1 MNVYNFT
8 NPVKDAKDF
17 ENGSILLLGEFEFFH
32 QGHYQLFLEA
42 KNNNQNQNHLIGI
55 FILEQKQKQISQTL
69 HDRLQTL
76 ALIGFDFVVVA
87 EFNVELKNTDGKDF
101 INKLL
106 NNYNVKHFI
115 CGNDFYF
122 GKDRLY
128 HASQIE
134 AITNNL
140 ATAHICELKNYQQ
153 QKIASRQIK
162 QMYQFGEFHL
172 LKEFLM
178 EPLLISIELENQVI
192 IWNENLLKPHP
203 GIYYFELLIEQY
215 WYHGIIHFSMDQKI
229 YFELV
234 NANNDLNIFNQTSQI
249 KLLDLAR
256 IIINKRFDQIKESDL
271 INAQKFFLVDGE
283 DDENQIKLD

>member
-8 NPVKDAKDF
+8 NPVKDAKNF
-17 ENGSILLLGEFEFFH
+17 ESGSILLLGEFEFFH

-140 ATAHICELKNYQQ
+140 ATTHICELKNYQQ

-162 QMYQFGEFHL
+162 QMYQFGEFNL
-172 LKEFLM
+172 LKQLLIQ
-178 EPLLISIELENQVI
+178 PLLITIELENQTIV
-192 IWNENLLKPHP
+192 WNENLLKPHP
-203 GIYYFELLIEQY
+203 GIYYFEILIEQY
-215 WYHGIIHFSMDQKI
+215 WYHGIIHFTMDQKI
-229 YFELV
+229 SFELV
-234 NANNDLNIFNQTSQI
+234 NAEKDLNIFNQTSQI

-256 IIINKRFDQIKESDL
+256 IVINKRFDQIKESDL
-271 INAQKFFLVDGE
+271 ENAKKFFLVDRE
-283 DDENQIKLD
+283 TDEN